1 MSDTLVSPASTP
13 DGLEPRFSLPRETP
27 RSSKKSLV
35 IGGVQIFVYGLEEL
49 QEQSGEVT
57 VLYLAHNRT
66 RTYLVTEAIAH
77 EILHR
82 HRSNSRDRQRPM
94 IAVTMNMR
102 NHGDREICPR
112 ANLTWTGG
120 NENHGMDLLS
130 TISGATHDFK
140 LILDYLPCYL
150 PQFTKL
156 HNIMMGVSLGG
167 HTAWRLPA
175 LLAPG
180 QLSGIIIVVGC
191 PSLTSLLL
199 ERLDFD
205 ASSVG
210 LEASQL
216 HEASYDM
223 LEAHMTAEQ
232 RRRWPRSLANLV
244 RQADLEIEYKFPMD
258 VPMILCNGKY
268 DRLVPAVH
276 TASWLERRQRR
287 QCGGDAAA
295 DTELFVQ
302 DNTGHSCTKKMVA
315 KIADWIGQRW

>member
-1 MSDTLVSPASTP
+1 
-13 DGLEPRFSLPRETP
+13 
-27 RSSKKSLV
+27 
-35 IGGVQIFVYGLEEL
+35 
-49 QEQSGEVT
+49 
-57 VLYLAHNRT
+57 
-66 RTYLVTEAIAH
+66 
-77 EILHR
+77 
-82 HRSNSRDRQRPM
+82 M

-102 NHGDREICPR
+102 NHGDREVKKTTRAASKMTSSHALQICPQ

-120 NENHGMDLLS
+120 NENHGSVLETRTSESPLILCSMDLLS

-210 LEASQL
+210 LDASQL

-244 RQADLEIEYKFPMD
+244 RQADLDIEYKFPMD

-287 QCGGDAAA
+287 QCGGDAAV

-302 DNTGHSCTKKMVA
+302 DNTGHSCTKEMVA
-315 KIADWIGQRW
+315 RIADWIRQRW